1 MKFLKTRVPHI
12 ILFLFAA
19 AMLIITYL
27 SMDKRENTDSFIKL
41 STGWTVKVNNDI
53 YENVDLDEFRFPVT
67 NKGDWIVVAGVLP
80 EDFPGNQTMR
90 IHMIHSYTR
99 VYIDGEELFSYGKE
113 EYEAG
118 KMLGYGT
125 RFLSIPE
132 NSQGKTLMITMFVT
146 EDKAFSSIAPPEFY
160 DEAADLST
168 FYEQRNIPML
178 VSITLIVVGFC
189 ISLVTF
195 LLYFK
200 AYSMDRLFCIG
211 IFSLC
216 IGLWS
221 LCSYCLDSLVT
232 SSLTVKV
239 YMEYL
244 SLYLAPFPIL
254 LYFREDVEAR
264 KKRWESF
271 TFYALIIIEI
281 QMFLLTVICQLT
293 NTVHMSEFSGLFR
306 AFMGVCAVFV
316 LFLVIQDMR
325 SERSHKL
332 LVAGFV
338 LLLVVAVR
346 DLVAFGLSQ
355 YGVTKGA
362 EGEYKSFISV
372 GALVFVVAMLVD
384 FIHEMRLRLFR
395 TAETQFLEKIAYED
409 VLTGLST
416 RRKCEE
422 IFDSIDS
429 NGYDYLI
436 IQFDLNNLKNTNDDY
451 GHEAG
456 DDLIVRFSKILKETF
471 CDGEILGRMGGD
483 EFIVIVTDAYG
494 YKAEEKIAHMN
505 ELMEKDNEDKE
516 IKVSASNGYC
526 SSSEVKFPTAR
537 AVYKEADK
545 RMYKD
550 KEDYYKRTGKGRR
563 RNDTQRID

>member
-12 ILFLFAA
+12 IMFLFAV
-19 AMLIITYL
+19 AMVIITYC
-27 SMDKRENTDSFIKL
+27 SMDKHAGTDSFFKL

-53 YENVDLDEFRFPVT
+53 YEGVDLDEFRFPVT

-80 EDFPGNQTMR
+80 EDFPQNQTMR

-99 VYIDGEELFSYGKE
+99 IYLDGEELFSFGKE

-125 RFLSIPE
+125 RFLSIPDDAA
-132 NSQGKTLMITMFVT
+132 GKTLMITMFVT
-146 EDKAFSSIAPPEFY
+146 EDKAFSSITPPEFY
-160 DEAADLST
+160 DEATDLST
-168 FYEQRNIPML
+168 FYEKRQLQML
-178 VSITLIVVGFC
+178 ISITLIVVGFC
-189 ISLVTF
+189 ISVVTF

-211 IFSLC
+211 VFSLC

-264 KKRWESF
+264 KKRWETF
-271 TFYALIIIEI
+271 TFYALVIIEI
-281 QMFLLTVICQLT
+281 QMFLLTLICQIT

-306 AFMGVCAVFV
+306 AFMGVIAVFV

-325 SERSHKL
+325 NEKSHKL
-332 LVAGFV
+332 LVAGFAM
-338 LLLVVAVR
+338 LLVVAVR

-362 EGEYKSFISV
+362 EGEYRSFISV
-372 GALVFVVAMLVD
+372 GALAFVVAMLVD

-422 IFDSIDS
+422 IFEAINTRS
-429 NGYDYLI
+429 YDFLL

-456 DDLIVRFSKILKETF
+456 DELITRFSDILKETF
-471 CDGEILGRMGGD
+471 NNGEILGRMGGD
-483 EFIVIVTDAYG
+483 EFVVIVTDAYG
-494 YKAEEKIAHMN
+494 YPVEEKIATMN
-505 ELMEKDNEDKE
+505 ALMDEDNEDKE
-516 IKVSASNGYC
+516 IKVSASSGYC
-526 SSSEVKFPTAR
+526 FSSEVKFPTAQT
-537 AVYKEADK
+537 VYKEADK

-550 KEDYYKRTGKGRR
+550 KEAYYKRTGKGRR
-563 RNDTQRID
+563 RNDA